1 MSLPLATKG
10 TLHGGVT
17 TATKGMIWSGLI
29 EFVYP
34 LIHPL
39 LIFRRVVVNRVFR
52 HKETDRIFKHGRI
65 D

>member
-10 TLHGGVT
+10 TLHKGQT
-17 TATKGMIWSGLI
+17 TATKGVIWSGLI

-39 LIFRRVVVNRVFR
+39 LIFRRAVINRIVKHPVVNRIIR
-52 HKETDRIFKHGRI
+52 HDRI